1 MNIEITCKPIS
12 VTPAIREHIQH
23 CFEKLERFDTSL
35 INPHVIVDKVGR
47 EIVVEARI
55 LIPGSELFAKAQ
67 HEDFR
72 TATNKLV
79 DKLKQQLIR
88 HRGKQTAGRTQA
100 A

>member
-12 VTPAIREHIQH
+12 VTPSVREHIQH
-23 CFEKLERFDTSL
+23 CFEKLERFEISL
-35 INPHVIVDKVGR
+35 INPHVIVDKVDK
-47 EIVVEARI
+47 EILVEARI
-55 LIPGSELFAKAQ
+55 LIPGGELFAKAQ

-72 TATNKLV
+72 VATNRLT